1 MKKAHAFA
9 GLVFSTALLGAGIS
23 NAFAADETLRSLAD
37 KNNIY
42 IGAILNSQWFSG
54 GLPGNYE
61 QIHKQQFNIVV
72 AENEMK
78 FDATEPSEN
87 RFNYN
92 NGDKMVKYAKAN
104 GMRVRGHALAWHSQV
119 PNWVNNYKG
128 NKQKLLSVLKNH
140 IKNVVGHWKGQ
151 IDEWD
156 VVNEAISNNE
166 PQWRTGS
173 VWYQGIGPE
182 FIDSAFVWTHEVDPD
197 AELCYNDYNLEQGVN
212 PKAKAGFLLEQ
223 VKRWVKNG
231 IPIHCVGSQ
240 THVEDTTTDKHF
252 IGSPDSLRSLAKEL
266 AKLNV
271 KLKITELD
279 IGFKSGI
286 NVSKSDLERQGQTFR
301 QYLDIILEEPN
312 ADTYLIW
319 GVSDKWSWLGGLNR
333 QKGLIYDDN
342 LKPKPAFDSILVRLQ
357 TYEPPKDTSKKD
369 SVATDSTKKDST
381 VTDSIAKDST
391 DAIKTFASR
400 SNISAHVIGRTL
412 FVTGTKA
419 AKVNVFD
426 MQGRPIFSTLC
437 KNGAVE
443 LTNLA
448 EGLYV
453 VRVQSGFSNIT
464 KRISIK

>member
-1 MKKAHAFA
+1 MKNQHTFM
-9 GLVFSTALLGAGIS
+9 GLALSACVFGMCAAST
-23 NAFAADETLRSLAD
+23 FAADETLRSLAE

-54 GLPGNYE
+54 QLPSNYE
-61 QIHKQQFNIVV
+61 QIHKTQFNIVV

-78 FDATEPSEN
+78 FDATEPSEG
-87 RFNYN
+87 RFSYG

-119 PNWVNNYKG
+119 PGWVNNYK
-128 NKQKLLSVLKNH
+128 NDKQKLLKVLKNH
-140 IKNVVGHWKGQ
+140 IENVVGHWKGQ

-182 FIDSAFVWTHEVDPD
+182 FIDSAFVWTHAVDPD
-197 AELCYNDYNLEQGVN
+197 AELCYNDYNLEQGIN
-212 PKAKAGFLLEQ
+212 SKAKAGFLLEQ
-223 VKRWVKNG
+223 VKRWVANG
-231 IPIHCVGSQ
+231 IPITCVGSQ

-266 AKLNV
+266 AKLNI

-286 NVSKSDLERQGQTFR
+286 NVSKSDLERQGKTFR
-301 QYLDIILEEPN
+301 EYLDIVLEEPN

-319 GVSDKWSWLGGLNR
+319 GVSDKWSWLSGLNR

-342 LKPKPAFDSILVRLQ
+342 LKPKPAFDSIMVRLQ
-357 TYEPPKDTSKKD
+357 TFEPPQDTTKQD
-369 SVATDSTKKDST
+369 TTTTDTTATDTTKQDT
-381 VTDSIAKDST
+381 TIALPQ
-391 DAIKTFASR
+391 FASVKALSMR
-400 SNISAHVIGRTL
+400 VSGRTL
-412 FVTGTKA
+412 FISGAKS
-419 AKVNVFD
+419 AKVEVFD
-426 MQGRPIFSTLC
+426 MQGRPVFSGKC
-437 KNGAVE
+437 EKGSFE
-443 LTNLA
+443 LKEVP
-448 EGLYV
+448 EGIYM
-453 VRVQSGFSNIT
+453 VRVREQSANLVQ
-464 KRISIK
+464 KVAIK

>member
-1 MKKAHAFA
+1 MRKKLSFSGFA
-9 GLVFSTALLGAGIS
+9 IGIALLGAGFTS
-23 NAFAADETLRSLAD
+23 TFAADESLRSLAD

-42 IGAILNSQWFSG
+42 IGAILNSQWFGG

-61 QIHKQQFNIVV
+61 QIHKTQFNIVV

-78 FDATEPSEN
+78 FDATEPSEG
-87 RFNYN
+87 RFSYG

-119 PNWVNNYKG
+119 PNWVNNYK
-128 NKQKLLSVLKNH
+128 NDKQKLLKVLKNH
-140 IKNVVGHWKGQ
+140 IENVVGHWKGQ

-166 PQWRTGS
+166 PQWRSYS

-182 FIDSAFVWTHEVDPD
+182 FIDSAFVWTHAVDPD
-197 AELCYNDYNLEQGVN
+197 AELCYNDYNLEQGIN
-212 PKAKAGFLLEQ
+212 SKAKAGFLLEQ
-223 VKRWVKNG
+223 VKRWVANG

-301 QYLDIILEEPN
+301 QYLDIVLEEPN
-312 ADTYLIW
+312 VDTYLIW
-319 GVSDKWSWLGGLNR
+319 GVSDRWSWLGGLNR
-333 QKGLIYDDN
+333 QQGLIYDESLN
-342 LKPKPAFDSILVRLQ
+342 PKPAFDSILVRLQ
-357 TYEPPKDTSKKD
+357 TYEPPQDTAGK
-369 SVATDSTKKDST
+369 DSTKKDST
-381 VTDSIAKDST
+381 ANDST
-391 DAIKTFASR
+391 DAIKTFANMS
-400 SNISAHVIGRTL
+400 SLSMHLSDRTL
-412 FVTGTKA
+412 FITGATD
-419 AKVNVFD
+419 AKVEVFD
-426 MQGRPIFSTLC
+426 MQGRPVFSA
-437 KNGAVE
+437 KNVKGSV
-443 LTNLA
+443 NLKVA
-448 EGLYV
+448 DGLYV
-453 VRVQSGFSNIT
+453 VRIRDGSKSLMQ
-464 KRISIK
+464 RISIK